1 MNFIIKGQHAPD
13 GVIIKYGD
21 TVSGKKPVMAIRIYN
36 SRLTIPREYI
46 DRIF

>member
-21 TVSGKKPVMAIRIYN
+21 TVSGKKG
-36 SRLTIPREYI
+36 SS
-46 DRIF
+46 